1 MPNSDPV
8 GTNPNDKMPSGDGLK
23 PGEVV
28 PEEFEDEKLYG
39 NDDGLGPRNED
50 EDEPGLP
57 EDTEMNTATEAVRQ
71 YDRSSGGDVDETLAG
86 GLQYPDGSKQ
96 EPGR

>member
-8 GTNPNDKMPSGDGLK
+8 GTNPNDRMPPGDGLK

-39 NDDGLGPRNED
+39 DDNGLGPSDED
-50 EDEPGLP
+50 EDEPCLP
-57 EDTEMNTATEAVRQ
+57 DTKMDTATEAVRQ
-71 YDRSSGGDVDETLAG
+71 YDRSSGGEVDETLAG
-86 GLQYPDGSKQ
+86 GLHYPDSSKQ